1 MMTVFI
7 LTNSKLYFKMRGS
20 VEVIIKFL
28 KEIQD
33 ILQRNN
39 DQERQAKIE
48 MQVNMKTE
56 KARNIR
62 TYDLT
67 VIRQ

>member
-62 TYDLT
+62 TYGLT